1 VTTMKWAADLEG
13 ELDSLRARVLD
24 LEERLEGL
32 WCRLMDLMDRLEAVE
47 KALELRRE
55 GGR

>member
-1 VTTMKWAADLEG
+1 MKWAADLEG